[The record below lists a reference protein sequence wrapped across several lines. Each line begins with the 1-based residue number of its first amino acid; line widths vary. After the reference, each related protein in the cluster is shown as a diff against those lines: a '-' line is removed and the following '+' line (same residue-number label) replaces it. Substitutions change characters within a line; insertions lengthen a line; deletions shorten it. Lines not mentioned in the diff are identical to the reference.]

1 MRLEGKI
8 AGKISALLRL
18 LGKIIDLLISVGD
31 VTNNSHPLTWDARST
46 LASGNAGC
54 VCGVC
59 VTVCEECGGGS
70 VDNMTVKENENKI
83 AALEAQVASMAGN
96 IETLV
101 NHLTP
106 SVPPTKTPAAKAKSP
121 TPKNKPNGFMKYMS
135 ETKAA
140 RNKLKAHKKA
150 GRLPRTLNGS
160 LYTLK
165 QAVAAGMV
173 TKAGNIRKGHKV
185 SVEAPAMSFDEF
197 KAWVA
202 ANPVEAQA
210 LRASL

>member
-31 VTNNSHPLTWDARST
+31 VINNSHPLTWDARST
-46 LASGNAGC
+46 LASGSAGC

-121 TPKNKPNGFMKYMS
+121 TPKNKAKQEKY
-135 ETKAA
+135 
-140 RNKLKAHKKA
+140 
-150 GRLPRTLNGS
+150 
-160 LYTLK
+160 
-165 QAVAAGMV
+165 
-173 TKAGNIRKGHKV
+173 
-185 SVEAPAMSFDEF
+185 APAGFKYLSKVKLREAKIAGHIPWLTTVNQAIAKYGMTTDFEPHTGAPSVTAAAPTFTSGAEF
-197 KAWVA
+197 AAWVA
-202 ANPVEAQA
+202 ANPEEAA
-210 LRASL
+210 ARFASL